1 MDSATADTA
10 IVPPLKTQ
18 DENPSG
24 DTGDN
29 CPVCLDAI
37 GTRGMVRTACG
48 HAFCFGCFEKF
59 IVLSNSCP
67 LCRTK
72 VMDNNSV
79 LEKRIREMP
88 GGEQNMFGESAW
100 EREWATA
107 TNQVRDAY
115 RRVRETREANR
126 VREADRVR
134 EAREAD
140 RVREAREA
148 EDRVREARDA
158 ERAEERVRGERAVAR
173 RRRRE
178 VERSRGGSGAT
189 GLNPP
194 DAHTHDTGFLEYDLR
209 SSGGP
214 TLLLSAEQSIAMNNS
229 MAIGTV
235 GPFRVVLPAS
245 PRVLVHVKHMVPR
258 ARVSI
263 YMGFIVC
270 VNRRTCKV
278 QVDDSAYPDHA
289 RPTFTAS
296 ILHGEI
302 VPDTPIMRESFA
314 AFWREADDVVWSRA
328 GRQNVPLSS
337 AVPAALQGL

>member
-48 HAFCFGCFEKF
+48 HAFCLGCFESF
-59 IVLSNSCP
+59 IVRSNSCP
-67 LCRTK
+67 LCRTNVLDK
-72 VMDNNSV
+72 NSV

-88 GGEQNMFGESAW
+88 GGEHNMFITEEA
-100 EREWATA
+100 AVA
-107 TNQVRDAY
+107 AAAL
-115 RRVRETREANR
+115 RVREAYR
-126 VREADRVR
+126 VREADQVR
-134 EAREAD
+134 EAAAVAAVAALRGRRSPPTA
-140 RVREAREA
+140 EARE
-148 EDRVREARDA
+148 R
-158 ERAEERVRGERAVAR
+158 RAVAM
-173 RRRRE
+173 
-178 VERSRGGSGAT
+178 SAGGSGAT

-194 DAHTHDTGFLEYDLR
+194 DAHTHDTGFLEFDLR

-245 PRVLVHVKHMVPR
+245 PRVLVHVKRMVPR

-278 QVDDSAYPDHA
+278 QVDDSAYTDHA
-289 RPTFTAS
+289 RSTFTAS

>member
-67 LCRTK
+67 LCRTL
-72 VMDNNSV
+72 VLDENSV

-88 GGEQNMFGESAW
+88 GGDLVGHEQHMFGESAW

-115 RRVRETREANR
+115 RRVSETREANR
-126 VREADRVR
+126 VREAR
-134 EAREAD
+134 EAN

-178 VERSRGGSGAT
+178 VETSRGGSGAT

-194 DAHTHDTGFLEYDLR
+194 DTHTHDTGFLEYDLR

-278 QVDDSAYPDHA
+278 QVDDSAYTDHA

-314 AFWREADDVVWSRA
+314 AFWRADDDVVWSRA
-328 GRQNVPLSS
+328 GRQNVPISS
-337 AVPAALQGL
+337 AVPAALQGP

>member
-67 LCRTK
+67 LCRTL
-72 VMDNNSV
+72 VLDENSV

-107 TNQVRDAY
+107 TNQVRLAGLAY
-115 RRVRETREANR
+115 RRVLEANR
-126 VREADRVR
+126 V
-134 EAREAD
+134 READ

>member
-134 EAREAD
+134 EAREA
-140 RVREAREA
+140 E

>member
-67 LCRTK
+67 LCRTL
-72 VMDNNSV
+72 VLDENSV

-107 TNQVRDAY
+107 TNQFRDAY

-126 VREADRVR
+126 VREADR
-134 EAREAD
+134 
-140 RVREAREA
+140 AREA

-158 ERAEERVRGERAVAR
+158 ERAEEGGGEIARWEWRHGVESARRAHTRHRFPGIRPPPSSRWSDIATVSRAIDRDEQQHGHRHRRSLSCRAPRLPSCSCTRETHGTARTSVDLHGLHRVRQPAHVQ
-173 RRRRE
+173 
-178 VERSRGGSGAT
+178 GA
-189 GLNPP
+189 
-194 DAHTHDTGFLEYDLR
+194 
-209 SSGGP
+209 S
-214 TLLLSAEQSIAMNNS
+214 
-229 MAIGTV
+229 
-235 GPFRVVLPAS
+235 
-245 PRVLVHVKHMVPR
+245 
-258 ARVSI
+258 
-263 YMGFIVC
+263 
-270 VNRRTCKV
+270 
-278 QVDDSAYPDHA
+278 
-289 RPTFTAS
+289 
-296 ILHGEI
+296 
-302 VPDTPIMRESFA
+302 
-314 AFWREADDVVWSRA
+314 
-328 GRQNVPLSS
+328 
-337 AVPAALQGL
+337 

>member
-126 VREADRVR
+126 V
-134 EAREAD
+134 READ

>member
-1 MDSATADTA
+1 
-10 IVPPLKTQ
+10 
-18 DENPSG
+18 
-24 DTGDN
+24 
-29 CPVCLDAI
+29 
-37 GTRGMVRTACG
+37 
-48 HAFCFGCFEKF
+48 
-59 IVLSNSCP
+59 
-67 LCRTK
+67 
-72 VMDNNSV
+72 
-79 LEKRIREMP
+79 MP

-107 TNQVRDAY
+107 TNQVRLAGLAY
-115 RRVRETREANR
+115 RRVLEANR
-126 VREADRVR
+126 V
-134 EAREAD
+134 READ

-278 QVDDSAYPDHA
+278 QVDDSAYTDHA

>member
-67 LCRTK
+67 LCRTL
-72 VMDNNSV
+72 VLDENSV

-107 TNQVRDAY
+107 TNQVRLAGLAY
-115 RRVRETREANR
+115 RRVLEANR
-126 VREADRVR
+126 V
-134 EAREAD
+134 READ

-278 QVDDSAYPDHA
+278 QVDDSAYTDHA